1 MRGMEALTALLA
13 VGVAGGYFTIAALI
27 VPRIELGEATPR
39 FVAAFRGGGVAFF
52 VGCGL
57 THLHIAYHALVDDEE
72 VGWHEAGFH
81 FLQIFGVW
89 LFVYAAL
96 RFLEVR
102 VTRRKTPDELEA
114 QELRDRV
121 ASLSRSNRDLEQF
134 AQVVAHDLKAP
145 LYSISGM
152 ADVLERRSEH
162 RLDERSLGAVRHIRE
177 GSRRMTELLD
187 GVLEYSRVAA
197 VALRREAVDLD
208 AVASEARE
216 ALATA
221 IEERRAD
228 VVVDPL
234 PVVDG
239 DRLQLG
245 QLLQNLMANAIK
257 FGDPGAPRVRVFAED
272 RDGVPAVAV
281 QDNGAGIDPEEAERI
296 FEVFERGSAD
306 ADQPGTGVGLAV
318 CAKIV
323 GRHGGRLWHEPAPGG
338 GSIFRFTLLPS
349 PARPGR
355 SPAPA
360 AAATSA

>member
-1 MRGMEALTALLA
+1 MEALTALLA

-57 THLHIAYHALVDDEE
+57 THLHIAYHALFDERDA
-72 VGWHEAGFH
+72 GFHEAGFH

-114 QELRDRV
+114 EGLRDRV
-121 ASLSRSNRDLEQF
+121 AALSRSNRDLEQF

-145 LYSISGM
+145 LHSISGM
-152 ADVLERRSEH
+152 ADVLERRSQD
-162 RLDERSLGAVRHIRE
+162 RLDERSMGAVRHIRE

-208 AVASEARE
+208 AVASETRE
-216 ALATA
+216 ALATTIDDLGA
-221 IEERRAD
+221 E

-234 PVVDG
+234 PVVEG

-257 FGDPGAPRVRVFAED
+257 FGDPDAPRVHVFAED
-272 RDGVPAVAV
+272 RDGQPVIAVR
-281 QDNGAGIDPEEAERI
+281 DNGAGIDPDDAERI
-296 FEVFERGSAD
+296 FAVFERGSAGSD
-306 ADQPGTGVGLAV
+306 RPGTGLGLAV

-338 GSIFRFTLLPS
+338 GSVFRFTLLPAAS
-349 PARPGR
+349 AGPHGP
-355 SPAPA
+355 PA
-360 AAATSA
+360 AAVATRA

>member
-1 MRGMEALTALLA
+1 MRPMEALTALLA

-57 THLHIAYHALVDDEE
+57 THLHIAYHAVVDERE
-72 VGWHEAGFH
+72 AGFHEAGFH

-114 QELRDRV
+114 EGLRDRV
-121 ASLSRSNRDLEQF
+121 AALSRSNQDLEQF

-145 LYSISGM
+145 LHSISGM
-152 ADVLERRSEH
+152 AEILERRSED
-162 RLDERSLGAVRHIRE
+162 RLDERSMGAVRHIRE
-177 GSRRMTELLD
+177 GSRRMTDLLD

-208 AVASEARE
+208 AVASETLE

-221 IEERRAD
+221 IEERGAN
-228 VVVDPL
+228 VAVDPL

-239 DRLQLG
+239 DRVQIG
-245 QLLQNLMANAIK
+245 QLLQNLMANALK
-257 FGDPGAPRVRVFAED
+257 FGDPDAPRVHVFAEE
-272 RDGVPAVAV
+272 RDGLPVIAV
-281 QDNGAGIDPEEAERI
+281 QDNGAGIDPDEAERI
-296 FEVFERGSAD
+296 FEVFERGSAGID
-306 ADQPGTGVGLAV
+306 RPGTGVGLAV

-323 GRHGGRLWHEPAPGG
+323 GRHGGRLWHEPAPSG
-338 GSIFRFTLLPS
+338 GSVFRFTLLPTATTVS
-349 PARPGR
+349 RRPPAGAVVTR
-355 SPAPA
+355 A
-360 AAATSA
+360 